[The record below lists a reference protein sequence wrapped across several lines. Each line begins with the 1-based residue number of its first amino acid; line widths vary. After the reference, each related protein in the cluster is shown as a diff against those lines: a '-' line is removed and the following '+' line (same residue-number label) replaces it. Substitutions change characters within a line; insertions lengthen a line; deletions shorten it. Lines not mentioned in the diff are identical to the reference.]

1 MGGTDVQPTAA
12 RASHAVFTGLD
23 KNPLNYRTAKTRT
36 VADETLST
44 TAKNGR
50 QRERRKEIWRMAE
63 AATRY
68 WRVRLDFDD
77 AVGFAQRM
85 EIPEGSYHPVVES
98 NDRYATVELW
108 RKALVKQLLTP
119 APDTA
124 SVKWKQTVLA
134 GRSLR
139 HTDVKPERLKHI
151 IDEDLAFLA
160 AHPVR
165 QSNRSA
171 RAKDDGGAA

>member
-1 MGGTDVQPTAA
+1 MLLVSLSAWRYP
-12 RASHAVFTGLD
+12 RAVTIL
-23 KNPLNYRTAKTRT
+23 
-36 VADETLST
+36 LS
-44 TAKNGR
+44 
-50 QRERRKEIWRMAE
+50 
-63 AATRY
+63 
-68 WRVRLDFDD
+68 
-77 AVGFAQRM
+77 
-85 EIPEGSYHPVVES
+85 SS